1 MASTSFILLVC
12 SVFLLWIVA
21 LAIPLSHRESYSDS
35 HGFTLKYKTYA
46 TMETQTESIDTP
58 IDTPIDPM
66 PFMPRVQNE
75 PMPFFP
81 DNSFETEEVTC
92 SHGECTKE
100 KVEPIVQPDIDP
112 DVTPMPFLPRM
123 MKPPRDDK
131 RIEMDWFQHTDTD
144 VVTLHDSNP
153 FGI

>member
-21 LAIPLSHRESYSDS
+21 LAIPLSRRECYSDS
-35 HGFTLKYKTYA
+35 GFTLKYKSYS
-46 TMETQTESIDTP
+46 TMETQTEP
-58 IDTPIDPM
+58 IDTPIEPM

-100 KVEPIVQPDIDP
+100 NVEPVVKPDIDP

-123 MKPPRDDK
+123 MKPPRNDK
-131 RIEMDWFQHTDTD
+131 RIEMDWFQHTDTN
-144 VVTLHDSNP
+144 VVTLLDSNP